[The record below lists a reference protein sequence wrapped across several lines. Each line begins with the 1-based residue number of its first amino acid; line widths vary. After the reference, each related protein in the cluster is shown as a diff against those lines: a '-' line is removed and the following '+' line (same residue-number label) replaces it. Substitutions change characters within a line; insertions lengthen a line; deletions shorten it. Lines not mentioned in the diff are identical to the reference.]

1 MSNAR
6 LHTNSR
12 ECATIAARSWVTCRP
27 TCCMQCAIRK
37 SPLNSANLSI
47 RSGHAKK
54 GRRVVIN
61 KDQAW
66 QLLRE
71 AELVHDE
78 DTVNRAVRRLAIDIT
93 AKLGDSLP

>member
-1 MSNAR
+1 M
-6 LHTNSR
+6 
-12 ECATIAARSWVTCRP
+12 
-27 TCCMQCAIRK
+27 
-37 SPLNSANLSI
+37 
-47 RSGHAKK
+47 
-54 GRRVVIN
+54 IN

-93 AKLGDSLP
+93 AKLGDSLRG